1 MILIATQILLSDID
15 AKLKRSRVLVA
26 ESRERIERTEILM
39 DMSQSAV
46 NRNPYKKR
54 ATLK

>member
-1 MILIATQILLSDID
+1 MVPVATVVLSDIH
-15 AKLKRSRVLVA
+15 AKIKRSRVLVA

>member
-1 MILIATQILLSDID
+1 MVPVATVVLSDIY
-15 AKLKRSRVLVA
+15 AKIKRSRVLVT
-26 ESRERIERTEILM
+26 ESQEKIKRTETLLDI
-39 DMSQSAV
+39 SQSAI